1 MLTSIKSIAE
11 GLQEVVFPNV
21 CLVCGLK
28 LSEKENFVCRSCLK
42 ERFENA
48 NVDGLA
54 ISGDSMLPEGIA
66 LQHALWK
73 FDKGGYLQDL
83 LHQLKYHRLAG
94 VGVDLG
100 KQLGKSLKNN
110 PHFVFEKDPILIPV
124 PLHAGKKRKR
134 GYNQAYYIAKG
145 LKIATSIPIIKQK
158 AVVRVKNT
166 RTQTGFTLE
175 KRRKNIE
182 GAFRVDMPE
191 RVHARTCII
200 VDDVF
205 TTGATSFELAR
216 VLLEAG
222 AYKIMI
228 TSVAQ
233 A

>member
-1 MLTSIKSIAE
+1 MLTSIKSIS
-11 GLQEVVFPNV
+11 EVIQNILFPNV

-28 LSEKENFVCRSCLK
+28 LAGKEQYVCRNCLK
-42 ERFENA
+42 ERFEPA
-48 NVDGLA
+48 NPDGKSTSSDTL
-54 ISGDSMLPEGIA
+54 LPEGVV

-83 LHQLKYHRLAG
+83 LHQLKYHRLTG
-94 VGVDLG
+94 VGTDLG
-100 KQLGKSLKNN
+100 GQLGISLGNN
-110 PHFVFEKDPILIPV
+110 RHFVFEKDPVLIPV
-124 PLHAGKKRKR
+124 PLHSGKKRKR

-145 LKIATSIPIIKQK
+145 LRNFTEIPIIKQA
-158 AVVRVKNT
+158 AVVRIKNT
-166 RTQTGFTLE
+166 STQTGFSLE
-175 KRRKNIE
+175 KRRRNIE
-182 GAFRVDMPE
+182 NAFRVDMPE
-191 RVHARTCII
+191 RVAGRTCII

-216 VLLEAG
+216 KLLEAG